1 MKLTFRLKRNIKK
14 QVEVNPSDKLEVLV
28 GKLGIGKTSK
38 IVVKGITYM
47 LACNLT
53 FSEVGA
59 TDNSSYS
66 VTYQAPAGNYII

>member
-38 IVVKGITYM
+38 IVVKGIRYM

-53 FSEVGA
+53 FNEIGVA
-59 TDNSSYS
+59 DNSCYN
-66 VTYQAPAGNYII
+66 VIM